1 MKKKLNVFCI
11 LMLVLK
17 AAQIIISNVMNLGE
31 HAQAFQQ
38 GWEEGG
44 KADATTTTGIGGE
57 LLIVFGG
64 LACLFLIIRSLIA
77 FVRFVLNVNR
87 DKVFVWE
94 NVPLLRWT
102 CWGLLIST
110 VIIAVHDLV
119 ERIPADR
126 IYNENMDDIIFSVFC
141 LMMAEVFVIGLKLK
155 EEQDLTI

>member
-17 AAQIIISNVMNLGE
+17 AAQIIIGNVMNLGE

-44 KADATTTTGIGGE
+44 KADVTTATGFGGE

-102 CWGLLIST
+102 GYDGRSVCHRTEIEGGTGPNHLMCLW
-110 VIIAVHDLV
+110 
-119 ERIPADR
+119 ER
-126 IYNENMDDIIFSVFC
+126 
-141 LMMAEVFVIGLKLK
+141 L
-155 EEQDLTI
+155 

>member
-1 MKKKLNVFCI
+1 M
-11 LMLVLK
+11 
-17 AAQIIISNVMNLGE
+17 
-31 HAQAFQQ
+31 
-38 GWEEGG
+38 
-44 KADATTTTGIGGE
+44 
-57 LLIVFGG
+57 
-64 LACLFLIIRSLIA
+64 
-77 FVRFVLNVNR
+77 RFVLNVNR

-102 CWGLLIST
+102 GWGLLIST